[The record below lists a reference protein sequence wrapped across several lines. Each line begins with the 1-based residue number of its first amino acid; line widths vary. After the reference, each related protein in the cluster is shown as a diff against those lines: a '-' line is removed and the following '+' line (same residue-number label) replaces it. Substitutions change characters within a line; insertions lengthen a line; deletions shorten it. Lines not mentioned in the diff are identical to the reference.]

1 MLCLKIFF
9 SFYASYYCPFLM
21 FGFGQGVDLDL
32 VVQAY
37 IHTPK
42 FNKGF
47 GLVPLCMFML
57 CLLFFMCLCLI
68 HACFLRSRP
77 LPCSCL
83 FSFCGFVLVGLW
95 GHFVCFVV
103 SVPFGGL
110 FRCNHVGEYIF
121 VMFGLLAACLS
132 PLCLALQVR
141 LFHVSLYKCL
151 ITAYPSLLCD
161 KMLSFLY
168 ACYAS
173 CHLASITCWFALM

>member
-1 MLCLKIFF
+1 
-9 SFYASYYCPFLM
+9 
-21 FGFGQGVDLDL
+21 
-32 VVQAY
+32 
-37 IHTPK
+37 
-42 FNKGF
+42 
-47 GLVPLCMFML
+47 ML

-83 FSFCGFVLVGLW
+83 FSFCGFVLVDLW

-110 FRCNHVGEYIF
+110 FGCNHVGEYIF

-173 CHLASITCWFALM
+173 CHLASITCWFALMWAFFFSFFLFFFPLLCSFFVISFACLLAFCFICCCMYTLGVRA